1 MINEDESN
9 RREYALR
16 ILARMIVRAYLGEI
30 ERGEAGPAKRA
41 ENTKG
46 RSTMPIKGVSEIV
59 RLPRLGKI
67 RLGVKQENAEGTVYP
82 TPTDYFVCP
91 EEVRKVF
98 GEKPRE
104 LRIMFPTEDETQ
116 WASQYLRCYS
126 ETGSLICRGDGE
138 TALATVE
145 TVNRESGSK
154 GELISKLL
162 EMPCNPARCPIYKQ
176 GYCRRVM
183 NLQFLLPDCPGFGVY
198 QLDTSSFY
206 SIVNINSSL
215 ELICGICGRLS
226 MIPLSLRLVE
236 QEVMPEGKKK
246 TARILKL
253 TAPHSM
259 AEIQKYAQM
268 PSCQVLILPAPDSE
282 APDDLFPA
290 EVIRPGKP
298 TENTTS
304 SDKALI
310 DLWDRVKSKVWQ
322 LDVRDSQ
329 IADWFKRN
337 YRLDIRLSDFELLTP
352 PAQVTAEPLEHF
364 LKTLERHADHL

>member
-1 MINEDESN
+1 MNEDKSN
-9 RREYALR
+9 RQEHALR

-30 ERGEAGPAKRA
+30 ERGEAGPEKNVEKR
-41 ENTKG
+41 KW
-46 RSTMPIKGVSEIV
+46 RSAMPIKGVSEVV

-67 RLGVKQENAEGTVYP
+67 RLGIKKENAEGTIYP
-82 TPTDYFVCP
+82 SPTDYFVCP

-126 ETGSLICRGDGE
+126 ETGNLICRGDGE
-138 TALATVE
+138 TAMATVE
-145 TVNRESGSK
+145 TVNREAGSK
-154 GELISKLL
+154 GEIISKLL

-176 GYCRRVM
+176 GHCRRVM

-198 QLDTSSFY
+198 QLDTGSFY

-215 ELICGICGRLS
+215 ELIRGICGRLS

-246 TARILKL
+246 TVRILRL
-253 TAPHSM
+253 TAPYSM
-259 AEIQKYAQM
+259 AEIQKYAKM
-268 PSCQVLILPAPDSE
+268 PPGQVLILPAPDSE
-282 APDDLFPA
+282 VPDDLFPN
-290 EVIRPGKP
+290 EVLKPGKP
-298 TENTTS
+298 TGHTTGT
-304 SDKALI
+304 DKALI

-337 YRLDIRLSDFELLTP
+337 YRLDMRLSDFDLLTP
-352 PAQVTAEPLEHF
+352 PAQITAEPLEHF
-364 LKTLERHADHL
+364 LNTLERHADHS